1 MGASCAEQENTVA
14 DNVLEAN
21 RQEHDRFNVNVEAE
35 PVYWTR
41 EFQCSREQ
49 LAMAIQQLGRRV
61 PDLRRVL
68 GPNPHHEAP

>member
-1 MGASCAEQENTVA
+1 MA

-21 RQEHDRFNVNVEAE
+21 PQEHDRFNVNVEAE

-49 LAMAIQQLGRRV
+49 LAMAIQQVGRGIPDLSRV
-61 PDLRRVL
+61 PA
-68 GPNPHHEAP
+68 PTPHHEAP